1 MGKPVM
7 LIPSG
12 FTNFEDIIVIYIRDK
27 ISMFYGSVNNSISES
42 LYIIEGKSLQYI
54 KKEKPVMKRIIKS
67 TTDISLKEKTSGN
80 FTPDEVVELL
90 SAIEELKSKYIKAVD
105 RGDGKLD
112 FCIGDDVYETDKGI
126 AV

>member
-1 MGKPVM
+1 
-7 LIPSG
+7 
-12 FTNFEDIIVIYIRDK
+12 
-27 ISMFYGSVNNSISES
+27 
-42 LYIIEGKSLQYI
+42 
-54 KKEKPVMKRIIKS
+54 MKRIIKS
-67 TTDISLKEKTSGN
+67 ATDINHEEKSSGK

-112 FCIGDDVYETDKGI
+112 FCIGDDVYQTDKNI

>member
-1 MGKPVM
+1 M
-7 LIPSG
+7 
-12 FTNFEDIIVIYIRDK
+12 
-27 ISMFYGSVNNSISES
+27 
-42 LYIIEGKSLQYI
+42 KS
-54 KKEKPVMKRIIKS
+54 IIKS
-67 TTDISLKEKTSGN
+67 TTDINYDEKKSGS

-112 FCIGDDVYETDKGI
+112 FCIGDDVYQTDKSI

>member
-1 MGKPVM
+1 
-7 LIPSG
+7 
-12 FTNFEDIIVIYIRDK
+12 
-27 ISMFYGSVNNSISES
+27 
-42 LYIIEGKSLQYI
+42 
-54 KKEKPVMKRIIKS
+54 MKRIIKS
-67 TTDISLKEKTSGN
+67 TTDINYDEKKSGS

-112 FCIGDDVYETDKGI
+112 FCIGDDVYQTDKSI

>member
-1 MGKPVM
+1 
-7 LIPSG
+7 
-12 FTNFEDIIVIYIRDK
+12 
-27 ISMFYGSVNNSISES
+27 
-42 LYIIEGKSLQYI
+42 
-54 KKEKPVMKRIIKS
+54 MKRIIKS

-126 AV
+126 AVKAQSSYLKWCLCKSIRPQPV